1 MLVLRRQRDELV
13 QVGNVI
19 VRHEVE
25 VVKVDVIDV
34 TAVVLQVYLLV
45 LYGIVAF
52 SCDLLNPI
60 LHFLN

>member
-13 QVGNVI
+13 QVGDVI

-34 TAVVLQVYLLV
+34 AAVVLQVYFLV
-45 LYGIVAF
+45 LHGIVAF
-52 SCDLLNPI
+52 SFDLLSPI

>member
-1 MLVLRRQRDELV
+1 VLVLRRQRHELV

-34 TAVVLQVYLLV
+34 ATMVLQMYFLV
-45 LYGIVAF
+45 LDGIIAF
-52 SCDLLNPI
+52 SLALLCPI
-60 LHFLN
+60 LHF

>member
-13 QVGNVI
+13 QVGDVI

-34 TAVVLQVYLLV
+34 AAMVLQVYFLV
-45 LYGIVAF
+45 LDDIVAF
-52 SCDLLNPI
+52 SFALLCPI
-60 LHFLN
+60 LHF